1 MGALLPAMT
10 QKKLDTQRDV
20 VKNERRWSVDNQPYG
35 TWWEKLPAMAFPESH
50 PFHHSLIGSME
61 DLSAASLEDVEQF
74 FRTFYTPD
82 NAVLSIAG
90 DFDSSEARKL
100 VEKYF
105 SVIPRGAGKPV
116 LERMDIPPRFGEQI
130 RQVVEDDVS
139 LPRLYLAFRSP
150 VFGTPGYYDASVA
163 GGILGM
169 RQGSRLYRS
178 LVRERQVAADASAFT
193 FDLAKGTDLLI
204 VDVTARPE
212 TSAEKLEQEVEREID
227 EIWKNGVTQ
236 EEVDRVIALIQTD
249 MVTALQSAS
258 DRADKISMFATLLGD
273 PTLVNKQAGLYNA
286 VTLERV
292 NAFVREYLGPN
303 NRVKLLYVPRIQ
315 DEATSAEVL
324 SA

>member
-1 MGALLPAMT
+1 
-10 QKKLDTQRDV
+10 
-20 VKNERRWSVDNQPYG
+20 
-35 TWWEKLPAMAFPESH
+35 
-50 PFHHSLIGSME
+50 
-61 DLSAASLEDVEQF
+61 
-74 FRTFYTPD
+74 
-82 NAVLSIAG
+82 
-90 DFDSSEARKL
+90 
-100 VEKYF
+100 
-105 SVIPRGAGKPV
+105 
-116 LERMDIPPRFGEQI
+116 MDIPAQFGEQI

-150 VFGTPGYYDASVA
+150 VFGTAAYYDASVA

-178 LVRERQVAADASAFT
+178 LVRERQIAADASAFT
-193 FDLAKGTDLLI
+193 FDLAKGSDLLV

-212 TSAEKLEQEVEREID
+212 TSVEKLEQEVEREIN
-227 EIWKNGVTQ
+227 EVWKNGVTQ

-273 PTLVNKQAGLYNA
+273 PALVNRQADWYNG

-303 NRVKLLYVPRIQ
+303 NRVKLLYVPRMQEETI
-315 DEATSAEVL
+315 SAEVL
-324 SA
+324 TA